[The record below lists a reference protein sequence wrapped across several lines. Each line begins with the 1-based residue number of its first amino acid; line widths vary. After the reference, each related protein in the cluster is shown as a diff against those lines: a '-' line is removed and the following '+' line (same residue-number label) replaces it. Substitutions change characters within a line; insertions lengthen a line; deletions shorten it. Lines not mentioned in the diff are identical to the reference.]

1 MNDEPQSQ
9 DTKTL
14 PGGERT
20 NGELGRSWGGG
31 SQQHKNAHAV
41 LERYDETVRL
51 YLRQNLSYAEAAV
64 SVAAAQHVPRRAR
77 ASSTSAILSERIR
90 GDGLNLRVDDR
101 DAVRGMERKAWSRHD
116 DGARER
122 ESSRSSWLGGRA

>member
-1 MNDEPQSQ
+1 MNDDPQSH

-31 SQQHKNAHAV
+31 SQQHKNAV

-77 ASSTSAILSERIR
+77 AGSTSAILSERIR
-90 GDGLNLRVDDR
+90 RDGLNFRVNDR
-101 DAVRGMERKAWSRHD
+101 EAVRGMERNAWSRHD

-122 ESSRSSWLGGRA
+122 EASRSTWLGGRRA